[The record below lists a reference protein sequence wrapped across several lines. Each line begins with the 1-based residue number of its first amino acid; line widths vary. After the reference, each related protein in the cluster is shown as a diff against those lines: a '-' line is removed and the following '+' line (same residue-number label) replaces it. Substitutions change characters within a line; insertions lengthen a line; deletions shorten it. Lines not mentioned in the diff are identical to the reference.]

1 MSAGSAAVSPLWTP
15 EALAQATGGVLAG
28 APAAAIGG
36 VSIDT
41 RTLQRGDVFFA
52 LRGDNSDGHAYVAM
66 AHERGAALS
75 VVERG
80 RAGDMPDGASL
91 LLVDDVL
98 RALEAAGRA
107 ARGRT
112 RARIVGVTGS
122 VGKTTTKEALALA
135 LGADG
140 SAHASAASYNNH
152 WGVPLSLARMP
163 QDSVYGVF
171 ELGMNHAGEIATL
184 VDMVRPHVAIITTV
198 EPVHIAQ
205 FDSVEGI
212 ADAKAE
218 IFTGVTPGGAAVLNR
233 DNRHYERLVA
243 AARAAG
249 IGTIIG
255 FGEAEGAQA
264 RLTSVNLQPHMS
276 TAMADI
282 MGESV
287 SFKVGL
293 PGRHIVQNA
302 LAVLAAAK
310 LAGADLCLA
319 ALALSALGAPPGR
332 GVRTALAVKGGR
344 ATVID
349 ESYNA
354 NPASMRAA
362 LAVLGTTP
370 PTGRGRRIAVLGDM
384 LELGSQGEAMHREL
398 APAACAADLVFCAG
412 PLMRALWEALPE
424 SRRGGWAPD
433 AAALLPLVA
442 ERLRGGDVIM
452 VKGSNGSRM
461 GPLVRALIERF
472 PADRLA
478 ETAESSE

>member
-1 MSAGSAAVSPLWTP
+1 MKAGSAASPLWTV
-15 EALAQATGGVLAG
+15 EALAQATGGTLTGLPAG
-28 APAAAIGG
+28 AIGG
-36 VSIDT
+36 MSIDT
-41 RTLQRGDVFFA
+41 RTLQPGDAFFA
-52 LRGDNSDGHAYVAM
+52 IRGDNSDGHAYVTM
-66 AHERGAALS
+66 AQARGAALS
-75 VVERG
+75 VVEHARL
-80 RAGDMPDGASL
+80 AEMPEGATL
-91 LLVDDVL
+91 LAVDDVL
-98 RALEAAGRA
+98 AALEQTGRA
-107 ARGRT
+107 ARART
-112 RARIVGVTGS
+112 GARIVGVTGS

-140 SAHASAASYNNH
+140 PTHASAASYNNH

-163 QDSVYGVF
+163 QHSAYGVF

-184 VDMVRPHVAIITTV
+184 VDMVRPHVAIITTI

-205 FDSVEGI
+205 FEGIEGI

-218 IFTGVTPGGAAVLNR
+218 IFTGVEPGGAAVLNC
-233 DNRHYERLVA
+233 DNPHFARLAA

-249 IGTIIG
+249 IDTIIG
-255 FGEAEGAQA
+255 FGEADEAQA

-319 ALALSALGAPPGR
+319 ALALSELGPPPGR
-332 GVRTALAVKGGR
+332 GVRTTLAVKAGM
-344 ATVID
+344 ATLID

-370 PTGRGRRIAVLGDM
+370 PTGRGRRLAVLGDM
-384 LELGSQGEAMHREL
+384 LELGPQGEAMHREL
-398 APAACAADLVFCAG
+398 AGAASVADLVFCAG

-424 SRRGGWAPD
+424 NRRGAWAPD

-442 ERLRGGDVIM
+442 PRLRGGDVIM

-461 GPLVRALIERF
+461 GPLARALIERF
-472 PADRLA
+472 PAGSLA
-478 ETAESSE
+478 ETAETSE